1 MNTIKVRNIELGAGK
16 PKICIPIVETNLE
29 AILDQARKIV
39 KTKADLVELRVD
51 WIDDLSDDN
60 IKNIIKQLREILKDM
75 PILFTIRT
83 KKEGGEKSFEIKDYL
98 HINKVAME
106 TGLVD
111 LVDVEIFT
119 GDEEVK
125 EMVGYAKE
133 NKVFLVGSNHDFDKT
148 PSKEEIISRLNKMQD
163 LGVDI
168 PKIALMPNS
177 PKDVLTVLE
186 ATNEFRENFAK
197 GPIIT
202 MSMGQLGVVSRLA
215 GRTFGSALTFAS
227 LEKASAPG
235 QISVEDLY
243 NILDII

>member
-1 MNTIKVRNIELGAGK
+1 MNTIKIRNIELGSGK

-39 KTKADLVELRVD
+39 DTKADLVELRVD
-51 WIDDLSDDN
+51 WIDDLSDAN
-60 IKNIIKQLREILKDM
+60 LVNIIKELREVLKDM

-83 KKEGGEKSFEIKDYL
+83 KKEGGEKDFGIKDYL

-125 EMVGYAKE
+125 EMVNAAKD
-133 NKVFLVGSNHDFDKT
+133 NKVLLVGSNHDFDKT
-148 PSKEEIISRLNKMQD
+148 PSKEEIISRLKKMQD
-163 LGVDI
+163 LGVDV

-186 ATNEFRENFAK
+186 ATDEFRENYAK

-215 GRTFGSALTFAS
+215 GRTFGSSLTFAS

-235 QISVEDLY
+235 QVNVEDLY
-243 NILDII
+243 NILDIV